1 MEGKYIF
8 AIIILGIFFV
18 LILISLAFLELK
30 RKSDAR
36 LQAWINERYAND
48 DLNNFD
54 YDTVSAEEELSN
66 QSIREEN
73 NVQEI
78 MTANKAVNA
87 TGFFIVNSKKD
98 MRFSCFF
105 IAVLLQYNHDKQ

>member
-48 DLNNFD
+48 D
-54 YDTVSAEEELSN
+54 
-66 QSIREEN
+66 
-73 NVQEI
+73 
-78 MTANKAVNA
+78 
-87 TGFFIVNSKKD
+87 
-98 MRFSCFF
+98 
-105 IAVLLQYNHDKQ
+105 

>member
-8 AIIILGIFFV
+8 SIIILGIFFV

-73 NVQEI
+73 NVEI
-78 MTANKAVNA
+78 IAPEEVAKQNEEPEIPVSDAYGKIEVEGIEEI
-87 TGFFIVNSKKD
+87 TGNYDGK
-98 MRFSCFF
+98 
-105 IAVLLQYNHDKQ
+105 

>member
-73 NVQEI
+73 NVEI
-78 MTANKAVNA
+78 IAPEEVAKQNEEPEIPVSDVYGKIEVEGIEEI
-87 TGFFIVNSKKD
+87 TGN
-98 MRFSCFF
+98 
-105 IAVLLQYNHDKQ
+105 YNGK

>member
-73 NVQEI
+73 NVEI
-78 MTANKAVNA
+78 IAPEEVAKQNEEPEIPVSDSYGKIEVEGIEEI
-87 TGFFIVNSKKD
+87 TGN
-98 MRFSCFF
+98 
-105 IAVLLQYNHDKQ
+105 YNGK